1 LNTEQLAK
9 SAKNISSG
17 DPKQKADDLLD
28 KLKDKVSLYAKNV
41 NTKREE
47 NVFPFLN

>member
-28 KLKDKVSLYAKNV
+28 KLKDKVSLYAKMS
-41 NTKREE
+41 TQKERKMC
-47 NVFPFLN
+47 FLF